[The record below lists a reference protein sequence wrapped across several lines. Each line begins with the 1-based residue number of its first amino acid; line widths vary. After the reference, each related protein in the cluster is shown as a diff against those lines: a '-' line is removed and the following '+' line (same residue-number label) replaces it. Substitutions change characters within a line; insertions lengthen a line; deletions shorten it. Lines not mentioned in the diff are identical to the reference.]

1 MTNKIKRKRKRKRKR
16 KKIYFGHIVQ
26 SQLLIKLTN
35 HMGSCFSLS
44 IKNLLSFSLDQPSHL
59 CHWYFDRP
67 VHLSSASIQAALTNP
82 WCSLSLSLSLT
93 HTHTHTHTHTLSLS
107 TYLISATLTSL
118 MHLIFF
124 VMGSRFDQKV
134 IIIISFFSFQPYHW
148 LYILLRHHW
157 PQNKH
162 IFLIT
167 FIINFIIHYELF
179 YGYYLFKT

>member
-1 MTNKIKRKRKRKRKR
+1 MLGSPDMTKSLVCPCQTIFDGNKVACVFTACWEEKNSFICLFILDMVRAQQGHGPNMMTNKIKRKRKRKRKR

-82 WCSLSLSLSLT
+82 
-93 HTHTHTHTHTLSLS
+93 
-107 TYLISATLTSL
+107 
-118 MHLIFF
+118 
-124 VMGSRFDQKV
+124 
-134 IIIISFFSFQPYHW
+134 
-148 LYILLRHHW
+148 
-157 PQNKH
+157 
-162 IFLIT
+162 
-167 FIINFIIHYELF
+167 
-179 YGYYLFKT
+179 